1 VATATGASGFTGFFY
16 GALLAALMGLTGL
29 AALTM
34 SRRALASAHLR
45 PQAYIA
51 LLERPG

>member
-1 VATATGASGFTGFFY
+1 
-16 GALLAALMGLTGL
+16 MGL
-29 AALTM
+29 AALRM
-34 SRRALASAHLR
+34 GPLVMASARLR

>member
-1 VATATGASGFTGFFY
+1 MGGGFS
-16 GALLAALMGLTGL
+16 GALFAGLFALMGL
-29 AALTM
+29 AALRM
-34 SRRALASAHLR
+34 GPLVMASARLR